1 MITVVCVLVGAGV
14 SALLM
19 HLSWKARWNMY
30 NLGKAEGA
38 ANRLPS
44 YHRDYMVRSQRREGR

>member
-1 MITVVCVLVGAGV
+1 MITVVCVLLAAVV

-38 ANRLPS
+38 ANRQPT
-44 YHRDYMVRSQRREGR
+44 YHRDYVIRGQKR